1 MSIAVVTG
9 ASSGIGRCLALRL
22 AREGFEVYGFGRTF
36 APNDLTVPHFHAVV
50 CDLRATADV
59 LREVDRIRREG
70 EVSLLVL
77 CGGTAYYGL
86 HEELNAEK
94 IEEMV
99 SVNLTSPMILTQRL
113 LRDLKKNQ
121 GTVVLMSSVTA
132 KLPSPHGC
140 AYAATKAGLSSFGA
154 SLFDEVRRY
163 GVKVITVQPDM
174 TATRLYR
181 HADFTV
187 DDDPQAYLVPED
199 VADAVL
205 FALSG
210 KERFVM
216 REITLRPQLHRIRRK
231 SRTAGKDEAQDAVDP
246 VL

>member
-1 MSIAVVTG
+1 
-9 ASSGIGRCLALRL
+9 
-22 AREGFEVYGFGRTF
+22 
-36 APNDLTVPHFHAVV
+36 
-50 CDLRATADV
+50 
-59 LREVDRIRREG
+59 
-70 EVSLLVL
+70 
-77 CGGTAYYGL
+77 
-86 HEELNAEK
+86 
-94 IEEMV
+94 MV

-231 SRTAGKDEAQDAVDP
+231 SRTAGKDEAQDAGDP

>member
-22 AREGFEVYGFGRTF
+22 AQEGFEVYGFGRTF

-59 LREVDRIRREG
+59 LREVDRIR
-70 EVSLLVL
+70 
-77 CGGTAYYGL
+77 L

-231 SRTAGKDEAQDAVDP
+231 SRTAGKDEAQDAGDP